1 MPLHRNESSQ
11 QKTLSFKGEYT
22 FIKEKYMLS
31 RERVTVFTQVS
42 SNKNI
47 KLNPEFVFRG
57 KGTRT
62 KVAAPDSVN
71 YYWSVSGSYRL
82 DQMLKTISN
91 LPNHYNPFTTKDF
104 AITS

>member
-1 MPLHRNESSQ
+1 
-11 QKTLSFKGEYT
+11 
-22 FIKEKYMLS
+22 MLS